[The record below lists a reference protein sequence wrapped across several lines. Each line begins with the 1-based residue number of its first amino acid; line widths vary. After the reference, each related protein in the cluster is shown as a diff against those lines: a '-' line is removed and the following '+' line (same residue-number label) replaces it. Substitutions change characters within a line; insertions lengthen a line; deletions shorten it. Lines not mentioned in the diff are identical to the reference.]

1 MAMDKHAQGPRWTFR
16 LWIAAGILL
25 LLPLLAM
32 QVTDEVAWDAFDFV
46 VAAALFGIVCGGID
60 LASRSGHGAAFAAA
74 AASALLGGLLIV
86 WANLAVGIVGNEE
99 DTLNL
104 LFFGVVVLGLA
115 LAALSR
121 FRQPGLSRAM
131 TATAAAQVGGRGA
144 RLHPQRRI
152 RCDLRRNHGRAV
164 PAFGLVL
171 PTKRMTVSRW
181 ALAAAPRSGTRWRPP
196 TPRPAAS

>member
-131 TATAAAQVGGRGA
+131 TATAAAQVGA
-144 RLHPQRRI
+144 
-152 RCDLRRNHGRAV
+152 A
-164 PAFGLVL
+164 
-171 PTKRMTVSRW
+171 
-181 ALAAAPRSGTRWRPP
+181 ALAFILSGESDAIYAAIMAAPFLLSAWFFRRS
-196 TPRPAAS
+196 A